1 MAEVGETDGIVTVA
15 VECPPMYD
23 SSNGIV
29 PASSVSCLSWKRR
42 AT

>member
-15 VECPPMYD
+15 AECLPMYD

-29 PASSVSCLSWKRR
+29 PALAKCDVDNIGQ
-42 AT
+42 